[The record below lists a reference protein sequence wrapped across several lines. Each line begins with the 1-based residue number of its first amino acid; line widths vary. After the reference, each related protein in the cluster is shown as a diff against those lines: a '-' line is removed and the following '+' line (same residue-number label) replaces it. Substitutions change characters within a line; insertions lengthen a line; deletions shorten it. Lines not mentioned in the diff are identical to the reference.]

1 MIRACSTV
9 CLTGAFVVGAW
20 AAALAQVQPTGP
32 GGPISSGAR
41 WGYAQIARNV
51 LESAEKVAEADY
63 GYKPVDTVRS
73 FGQLVG
79 HVANAQYLFCA
90 TVKGE
95 PNPNRGQNAEKLAT
109 KAESVAALKKAVA
122 YCDEVY
128 ASVTDENAGRIV
140 KLFGM
145 EMSAVTALY
154 GNVAHTFEHYGNM
167 VTYMRMKGLVP
178 PSTERAQQA
187 PSR

>member
-1 MIRACSTV
+1 MFRACSAA
-9 CLTGAFVVGAW
+9 CLT
-20 AAALAQVQPTGP
+20 AALVCVPGVSLLAQVQPTGP
-32 GGPISSGAR
+32 AGPISAGAH

-51 LESAEKVAEADY
+51 VEAAEKMAEADY
-63 GYKPVDTVRS
+63 SFKPVDTVRS

-79 HVANAQYLFCA
+79 HVANAQYLFCSA
-90 TVKGE
+90 VKGE
-95 PNPNRGQNAEKLAT
+95 PSPNRGQNAEKAAT
-109 KAESVAALKKAVA
+109 KAESVAALTKAVA

-128 ASVTDENAGRIV
+128 ASMTDDKAARII
-140 KLFGM
+140 KIFGM

-154 GNVAHTFEHYGNM
+154 GNVAHTFEHYGNI